1 MVELVPSINVERF
14 ELNIYEDPS
23 SKTNTNDTVI
33 YKDVADDEDSK
44 EKILADA
51 TQKYKGFKYK
61 LTDYGHKKPK
71 SRIGI
76 L

>member
-1 MVELVPSINVERF
+1 MVELVPGINIERF
-14 ELNIYEDPS
+14 ELNVYEDPS

-33 YKDVADDEDSK
+33 YRDVADDEVGK
-44 EKILADA
+44 EGILVNA
-51 TQKYKGFKYK
+51 TKKYKGFKYK

-71 SRIGI
+71 SKIGI

>member
-1 MVELVPSINVERF
+1 MVELVPGINVERF
-14 ELNIYEDPS
+14 ELDVYEDIS

-33 YKDVADDEDSK
+33 YRDVADDEAGK
-44 EKILADA
+44 ERILADA
-51 TQKYKGFKYK
+51 TKKYKGFKYK

-71 SRIGI
+71 SKIGI

>member
-1 MVELVPSINVERF
+1 MVEMIPGFNVERYELKVF
-14 ELNIYEDPS
+14 ESLNS
-23 SKTNTNDTVI
+23 RTNTNDTVI
-33 YKDVADDEDSK
+33 YRDVADDEGGRD
-44 EKILADA
+44 KILADA

-71 SRIGI
+71 SKIGI